1 MSSKRS
7 KSTHETEAELREQL
21 REALVQRDEWERKYH
36 QATHAYTALLER
48 VDALLRNRFGRRSE
62 RFKDVDDP
70 QRWLFD
76 EALTERGSARTAD
89 VVDIAAYR
97 RKRRRQCQFPLSL
110 PRVEVLVPVEDAHR
124 HCGCGAEKVVINH
137 ATHERLHYVPPIYE
151 VHVEKREV
159 VACPRR
165 CTGEVRTAA
174 KPAHILPKSKMTEGL
189 LAHIITAKLDDRQPL
204 YHLEKQLQGRFGGG
218 LSRLTM
224 ARAVIGTHE
233 ALQPLV
239 NLLKDEV
246 IGYDVGAF
254 DATGLRVLK
263 PDVSGTPVY
272 CFRGGPPERAVV
284 VYDYI
289 PFEPGRML
297 EEWFEG
303 FTGTLHCDAQ
313 PLFDRVLSQQAIRAS
328 YCNAHARRKFEPI
341 ARASQGEGLAVEALR
356 WYKRMYAVER
366 VATRERMT
374 PEQRHAL
381 RQSHAKPI
389 LEEFKDW
396 LDDGVLA
403 VPPKSSLGKAFH
415 YVVSHWE
422 GLCTYLC
429 DGRIEIDNNLT
440 EQQIKAFVIARKNFL
455 FADTDA
461 GARALCAHFSL
472 LRTAKQ
478 HGLEPY
484 RYFLHILREVPHCR
498 GVEDFEALLPW
509 RVGVNALNR
518 HAA

>member
-1 MSSKRS
+1 MS
-7 KSTHETEAELREQL
+7 ETEAELREQL
-21 REALVQRDEWERKYH
+21 QEALAQRDEWERKYH
-36 QATHAYTALLER
+36 QSALAYTTLLER
-48 VDALLRNRFGRRSE
+48 VQALVRNRFGRRSE
-62 RFKDVDDP
+62 RFKDADDP
-70 QRWLFD
+70 QAWLFD
-76 EALTERGSARTAD
+76 EALTQPECASAPE

-97 RKRRRQCQFPLSL
+97 RKRRRSRKVPQSL

-124 HCGCGAEKVVINH
+124 HCGCGAQKIVINH
-137 ATHERLHYVPPIYE
+137 AVHERLHYVPPIYE

-165 CTGEVRTAA
+165 CAGEVRTAP

-204 YHLEKQLQGRFGGG
+204 YHLEKQLHNRFGGG
-218 LSRLTM
+218 LSRHTM
-224 ARAVIGTHE
+224 ARAVIGSHE

-239 NLLKDEV
+239 NLLKDE
-246 IGYDVGAF
+246 IIDYDVGAF
-254 DATGLRVLK
+254 DATRLRVLK
-263 PDVSGTPVY
+263 PDVGGTPVY
-272 CFRGGPPERAVV
+272 CFRGGAPERHVV
-284 VYDYI
+284 VYDYL
-289 PFEPGRML
+289 PVEPGRML

-303 FTGTLHCDAQ
+303 FAGTLHCDAQ
-313 PLFDRVLSQQAIRAS
+313 PLFDRLLSQQAVRAS
-328 YCNAHARRKFEPI
+328 YCNAHARRNFEPI

-356 WYKRMYAVER
+356 WYKKLYKVER
-366 VATRERMT
+366 IATRERMT

-381 RQSHAKPI
+381 RQEHAKPV
-389 LEEFKDW
+389 LEKFKDW

-403 VPPKSSLGKAFH
+403 IPPKSSLGKAFH
-415 YVVSHWE
+415 YAVSHWD

-429 DGRIEIDNNLT
+429 DGRIAIDNNLT

-461 GARALCAHFSL
+461 GARALCTHFSL

-478 HGLEPY
+478 HGHEPY

-509 RVGVNALNR
+509 RVRFDVHHRNA
-518 HAA
+518 A